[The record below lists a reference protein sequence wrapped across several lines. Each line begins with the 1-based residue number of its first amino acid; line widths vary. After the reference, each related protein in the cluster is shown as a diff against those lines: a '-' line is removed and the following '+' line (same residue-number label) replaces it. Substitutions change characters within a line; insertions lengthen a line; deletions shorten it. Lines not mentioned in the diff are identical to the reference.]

1 MSEDILS
8 RFEILNQY
16 ADGPFQ
22 LERILDGLSEI
33 ELTSVLTPN
42 TWSIRQIAHHIV
54 DGDDIWKTCIKAA
67 LGNQNGIFTLQW
79 YWDKPQ
85 AEWADSWQYKT
96 RSLEG
101 SLALFRANRDH
112 IVELLR
118 LIPDAWEKSVRI
130 VWPKTTEEERI
141 TVEYVLKMHA
151 DHALDHINDIRA
163 IRQANNI

>member
-1 MSEDILS
+1 MAEDILS
-8 RFEILNQY
+8 RSEILDQY
-16 ADGPFQ
+16 ADGPVQ
-22 LERILDGLSEI
+22 LDRILCGLSEI

-79 YWDKPQ
+79 YWDRPQ
-85 AEWADSWQYKT
+85 PEWADSWQYKT

-101 SLALFRANRDH
+101 SLALFRANRNH

-118 LIPDAWEKSVRI
+118 LIPDAWEKSMRI
-130 VWPKTTEEERI
+130 VWPKKTEEERI
-141 TVEYVLKMHA
+141 TVEDVVRMHA
-151 DHALDHINDIRA
+151 GHALGHIGEITA
-163 IRQANNI
+163 IRKANNL